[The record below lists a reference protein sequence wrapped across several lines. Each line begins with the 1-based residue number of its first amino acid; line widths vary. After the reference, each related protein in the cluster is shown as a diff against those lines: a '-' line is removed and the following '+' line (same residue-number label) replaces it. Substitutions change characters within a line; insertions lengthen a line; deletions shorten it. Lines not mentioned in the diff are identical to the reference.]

1 MNGKQDRLQRY
12 FDGEL
17 PEAERAAFEAELTD
31 EDRVRLQVMAE
42 MRAALGNALAPSNDS
57 GEFDV
62 VAAVGS
68 KLRGTVTPIG
78 WGARL
83 RSGRILGTS
92 AGLLL
97 AAAAAFMLV
106 LQPWHSRLSDNCD
119 VESLEVDGAQAAVF
133 QIQHNGDSPTTV
145 IWTPEED

>member
-17 PEAERAAFEAELTD
+17 PESERAAFEAELTD
-31 EDRVRLQVMAE
+31 DDRVRLQVMAE
-42 MRAALGNALAPSNDS
+42 MRAALGNALAADS
-57 GEFDV
+57 AEIDV
-62 VAAVGS
+62 TAAVG
-68 KLRGTVTPIG
+68 KQLRGTVTPIG
-78 WGARL
+78 WAARL
-83 RSGRILGTS
+83 RRGTVLGTS

-119 VESLEVDGAQAAVF
+119 VETLEVDGAQAAVF

>member
-1 MNGKQDRLQRY
+1 MNEKQDRLQRY

-17 PEAERAAFEAELTD
+17 PEAERAAFESQLTD
-31 EDRVRLQVMAE
+31 EDRLRLQVMAE
-42 MRAALGNALAPSNDS
+42 MRAALGNALAADS
-57 GEFDV
+57 AEIDV
-62 VAAVGS
+62 SAAVGA

-78 WGARL
+78 WAARL
-83 RSGRILGTS
+83 RRGRILGTS

-106 LQPWHSRLSDNCD
+106 LRPWHSKLSDNCD
-119 VESLEVDGAQAAVF
+119 VETLEVDGAQAAVF
-133 QIQHNGDSPTTV
+133 QIQHNGDSSTTV